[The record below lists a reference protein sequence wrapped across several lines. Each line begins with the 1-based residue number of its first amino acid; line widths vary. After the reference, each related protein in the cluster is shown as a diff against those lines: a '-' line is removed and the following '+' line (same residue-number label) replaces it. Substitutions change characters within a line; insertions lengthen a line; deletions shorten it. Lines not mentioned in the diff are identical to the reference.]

1 MSLGVF
7 VFFCRNDPL
16 YLGLRRSRIRGAEY
30 DAFVD
35 QFCDLV
41 REMYP
46 QAMLHFEDF
55 GVANASRLLKK
66 FRPKQS
72 CCQSRFLFFLNSSLA
87 SRLTDTRYVRLSR
100 CMFFSRSVNDDMQG
114 TAAVVL
120 SALVSACRV
129 TKTELKDQRIALF
142 GVGELYSRFPR
153 HLVDDSSSSCVF

>member
-1 MSLGVF
+1 MFERSK
-7 VFFCRNDPL
+7 RNDPL

-72 CCQSRFLFFLNSSLA
+72 CCKSL
-87 SRLTDTRYVRLSR
+87 RLSL
-100 CMFFSRSVNDDMQG
+100 CFGTGVLTTCLNGAVNDDMQG

-142 GVGELYSRFPR
+142 GVGELESPSPSFETAIVRVLTR
-153 HLVDDSSSSCVF
+153 TLVNRYGGIGYRGRN